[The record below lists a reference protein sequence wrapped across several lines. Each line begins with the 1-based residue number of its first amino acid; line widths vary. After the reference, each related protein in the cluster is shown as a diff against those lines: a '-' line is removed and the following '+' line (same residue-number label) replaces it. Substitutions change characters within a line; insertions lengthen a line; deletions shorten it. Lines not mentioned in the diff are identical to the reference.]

1 MSESIRRVEFMC
13 SFHGCIHNL
22 TLNGAI
28 VSLDGAAV
36 SQPMNSTRLPVALCP
51 ADIASLS
58 VPCYSDANHTGNW
71 SVNACFSSPCEANST
86 CLPTTSGYTCL
97 CRPGST
103 GNNCD
108 EADICQ
114 LTCRDGATC
123 SWTSDGPQCRCP
135 VGRTGARCAQTG
147 RPTVRSVAV
156 QSVGQVRCVRLDV
169 RRSAVPLSSR

>member
-135 VGRTGARCAQTG
+135 VGRTGARCETG
-147 RPTVRSVAV
+147 RPMVSSVAV
-156 QSVGQVRCVRLDV
+156 QSVGQVRGVLRLDV